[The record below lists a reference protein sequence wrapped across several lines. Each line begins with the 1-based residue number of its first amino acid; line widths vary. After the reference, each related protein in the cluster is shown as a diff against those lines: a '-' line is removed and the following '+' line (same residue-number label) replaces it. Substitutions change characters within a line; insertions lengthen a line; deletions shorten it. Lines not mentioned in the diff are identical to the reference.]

1 MDAQDVC
8 LALGISKRCLQ
19 NYRDNG
25 LIPHSNVGGK
35 FFYREIITRDSEE
48 FKELAGWIK
57 KAGKA
62 VEEAT
67 ARIRPTVADEHYMTG
82 DEVCAL
88 LHISRRTL
96 QTLRD
101 ERLVPYTTIG
111 GKLLY
116 PESALYEVLKKN
128 YRDFRRFRK

>member
-1 MDAQDVC
+1 MA
-8 LALGISKRCLQ
+8 
-19 NYRDNG
+19 
-25 LIPHSNVGGK
+25 
-35 FFYREIITRDSEE
+35 EIITRDSEE
-48 FKELAGWIK
+48 FKELTGWIK

-82 DEVCAL
+82 NEVCTL

-111 GKLLY
+111 GETSLPGECL
-116 PESALYEVLKKN
+116 V
-128 YRDFRRFRK
+128 

>member
-1 MDAQDVC
+1 MV
-8 LALGISKRCLQ
+8 
-19 NYRDNG
+19 
-25 LIPHSNVGGK
+25 
-35 FFYREIITRDSEE
+35 EIITRDSEE
-48 FKELAGWIK
+48 FKKQAGWIK
-57 KAGKA
+57 KA
-62 VEEAT
+62 VEVAT

-116 PESALYEVLKKN
+116 PESSLYEVLKKN

>member
-1 MDAQDVC
+1 MA
-8 LALGISKRCLQ
+8 
-19 NYRDNG
+19 
-25 LIPHSNVGGK
+25 
-35 FFYREIITRDSEE
+35 EIITRDSEE

-62 VEEAT
+62 VKEAT
-67 ARIRPTVADEHYMTG
+67 ARIRPTVADEHYMTE
-82 DEVCAL
+82 DEVCVL

-101 ERLVPYTTIG
+101 ERLVPYTIIG

-128 YRDFRRFRK
+128 YRDFRRVRK

>member
-1 MDAQDVC
+1 MA
-8 LALGISKRCLQ
+8 
-19 NYRDNG
+19 
-25 LIPHSNVGGK
+25 
-35 FFYREIITRDSEE
+35 EIITRDSEE

-116 PESALYEVLKKN
+116 PESALYEVLKRN
-128 YRDFRRFRK
+128 YREFRRFRK

>member
-1 MDAQDVC
+1 MA
-8 LALGISKRCLQ
+8 
-19 NYRDNG
+19 
-25 LIPHSNVGGK
+25 
-35 FFYREIITRDSEE
+35 EIITRDSDE

-111 GKLLY
+111 GKMLY
-116 PESALYEVLKKN
+116 PESALYETLRKN
-128 YRDFRRFRK
+128 YRNYRQYAR

>member
-1 MDAQDVC
+1 MA
-8 LALGISKRCLQ
+8 
-19 NYRDNG
+19 
-25 LIPHSNVGGK
+25 
-35 FFYREIITRDSEE
+35 EIITRDSEE

-111 GKLLY
+111 G
-116 PESALYEVLKKN
+116 ETALSGECTVRSVEKELQGFQTVQKIDK
-128 YRDFRRFRK
+128 

>member
-1 MDAQDVC
+1 MDKES
-8 LALGISKRCLQ
+8 GESGGRG
-19 NYRDNG
+19 YGTDN
-25 LIPHSNVGGK
+25 
-35 FFYREIITRDSEE
+35 
-48 FKELAGWIK
+48 
-57 KAGKA
+57 
-62 VEEAT
+62 
-67 ARIRPTVADEHYMTG
+67 PTVADEHYMTG

>member
-1 MDAQDVC
+1 MA
-8 LALGISKRCLQ
+8 
-19 NYRDNG
+19 
-25 LIPHSNVGGK
+25 
-35 FFYREIITRDSEE
+35 EIITRDSEE

-62 VEEAT
+62 
-67 ARIRPTVADEHYMTG
+67 VADEHYMTG

>member
-1 MDAQDVC
+1 MA
-8 LALGISKRCLQ
+8 
-19 NYRDNG
+19 
-25 LIPHSNVGGK
+25 
-35 FFYREIITRDSEE
+35 EIITRDSEE

-67 ARIRPTVADEHYMTG
+67 DEHYMTG

>member
-1 MDAQDVC
+1 MA
-8 LALGISKRCLQ
+8 
-19 NYRDNG
+19 
-25 LIPHSNVGGK
+25 
-35 FFYREIITRDSEE
+35 EIITRDSEE

-111 GKLLY
+111 G
-116 PESALYEVLKKN
+116 ETALPGEFPIRSVEKELQGFQTVQKINK
-128 YRDFRRFRK
+128 